1 MGERYREGDI
11 VEGEVVRLTSFGA
24 FVRLEEGIEGLVHI
38 SQLSQ
43 ERVEK
48 AEDVVKVGDKVK
60 VKVLRVDPKERR
72 IGLSIKETQKP
83 EKVEEEKTPA
93 SVYLEGDEPLSSN
106 LGAIL
111 SEKLA
116 AGNGSI
122 SSLMGE
128 AAEET
133 KAEPEEAKDEAK
145 DEKKKR
151 RQKA

>member
-1 MGERYREGDI
+1 
-11 VEGEVVRLTSFGA
+11 
-24 FVRLEEGIEGLVHI
+24 
-38 SQLSQ
+38 
-43 ERVEK
+43 
-48 AEDVVKVGDKVK
+48 VKVGDKVK

-145 DEKKKR
+145 DEIKEE
-151 RQKA
+151 AAEGVTEEAPGADEPAEAAEE